1 MRRRKHLIVF
11 ARPPRLGRGKR
22 RLAKDVGPVAA
33 WRFYRTALS
42 ALLLRLRRDAR
53 WILWLAVTPDRS
65 AGERGWPVRAR
76 RIGQGGGDLG
86 QRMARA
92 LRKFPCGPAVLIGSD
107 IPGVQPAD
115 IAAAFRR
122 LGRNDVVFGPA
133 RDGGYW
139 LVGARRTGALPRT
152 LFAGVRWSTPHALA
166 DTMAGLPPG
175 TKVGLLATMED
186 VDDLESYRRVWM
198 EGEQGRGRRKR

>member
-1 MRRRKHLIVF
+1 MRQRKHLIVF

-22 RLAKDVGPVAA
+22 RLAKDVGTVAA
-33 WRFYRTALS
+33 WRFYRTVLS
-42 ALLLRLRRDAR
+42 ALLWRLHRDSR

-65 AGERGWPVRAR
+65 AGERGWPVRTL

-92 LRKFPCGPAVLIGSD
+92 LRERPCGPAVLIGSD
-107 IPGVQPAD
+107 IPEIQPAD
-115 IAAAFRR
+115 IAAAFRG

-139 LVGARRTGALPRT
+139 LVGVRRTRALPRT
-152 LFAGVRWSTPHALA
+152 LFDGVRWSTPHALA
-166 DTMAGLPPG
+166 DTVAGLQPG
-175 TKVGLLATMED
+175 TKVGLVATMED
-186 VDDLESYRRVWM
+186 VDDLDSYQRVWM
-198 EGEQGRGRRKR
+198 DGGQGRRRRKR